1 MKKDESI
8 LSTMREIGR
17 DLLSIEV
24 NTIEKPNLTALKMPV
39 LPHALLDIAE
49 TYIGMLTQKLD
60 LTSFWDLPR
69 QLRPEWHPEFNR
81 CDEKVE
87 WRRFKIATG
96 PETFDKLRWV
106 AARSMAADDAV
117 PEDLRRFKPS
127 ERVILYRI
135 RRNCD
140 QLKNI
145 IYDLQKENSWRV
157 WLDEKNTRL
166 NLLKED
172 MRYQKIDRL
181 PVDYA
186 TALRKIWDMGVE
198 NVLMQTI
205 IQIDGDVITRIQAGM
220 EATKQELILNV
231 HQCGIDVSLKHW
243 KTLFDI
249 VKQIVG
255 SLSDLFLPRLRK

>member
-1 MKKDESI
+1 VKKDDSI

-17 DLLSIEV
+17 DLLNIEV
-24 NTIEKPNLTALKMPV
+24 NTIEKPNLAALKMPV

-60 LTSFWDLPR
+60 LKLFWDFPR
-69 QLRPEWHPEFNR
+69 HLRPEWQPEFNDD
-81 CDEKVE
+81 DENVE
-87 WRRFKIATG
+87 WKRFKITTG
-96 PETFDKLRWV
+96 PETFDKLRWA
-106 AARSMAADDAV
+106 AARALAIDDAV
-117 PEDLRRFKPS
+117 PVDQRRFEPS

-145 IYDLQKENSWRV
+145 IYDLRKENFWKV
-157 WLDEKNTRL
+157 LLDENTRL

-172 MRYQKIDRL
+172 MRYRKIDRL

-186 TALRKIWDMGVE
+186 TIVRKIWDMGVE

-220 EATKQELILNV
+220 EATKQERILNV

-249 VKQIVG
+249 VKQIAG
-255 SLSDLFLPRLRK
+255 SLTDLFLPRSRK

>member
-1 MKKDESI
+1 MKKDDSI

-17 DLLSIEV
+17 DLLNIEV
-24 NTIEKPNLTALKMPV
+24 NTIEKPNLAALKMPV

-60 LTSFWDLPR
+60 LAPFWDLPR
-69 QLRPEWHPEFNR
+69 QLRPEWQPEFNR
-81 CDEKVE
+81 GGENVE
-87 WRRFKIATG
+87 WKRFKITTG

-106 AARSMAADDAV
+106 AARALAADDDV
-117 PEDLRRFKPS
+117 PVDQRRFEPS

-145 IYDLQKENSWRV
+145 IYDLRKENSWKV
-157 WLDEKNTRL
+157 WLDENTRL
-166 NLLKED
+166 SLLRED

-186 TALRKIWDMGVE
+186 TTVRKIWDMGVE

-243 KTLFDI
+243 QTFFDI
-249 VKQIVG
+249 VKQIAG
-255 SLSDLFLPRLRK
+255 SLTELFLPRLRK